1 MSDTFNVSGIFEEGV
16 NMSAYPLQQ
25 LTPQDY
31 LAFERRSETKHE
43 FVNGEVFDMVGA
55 SRSHNL
61 IIANVVGELRAQ
73 LKERRCEVY
82 PNDMR
87 VHIPRTGLY
96 TYPDAVVVCGTPQ
109 FEDDRRDTLLNPT
122 VIVEVLSPSTEAH
135 DRGLKFES
143 YRAIPSLQEYL
154 LISQT
159 KPLIERYV
167 RQENTR
173 FWMFDEA
180 AGLDA
185 VIELTAIACR
195 LALAEVYDKIEF
207 APETNGGETA

>member
-1 MSDTFNVSGIFEEGV
+1 MR
-16 NMSAYPLQQ
+16 AQQ
-25 LTPQDY
+25 LMTYTPDEY
-31 LAFERRSETKHE
+31 LAFERNSEIKHE
-43 FVNGEVFDMVGA
+43 LWNGELFAMAGA
-55 SRSHNL
+55 TEAHNL
-61 IIANVVGELRAQ
+61 IVTNAVSELRTQ
-73 LKERRCEVY
+73 LKSRPCKVY
-82 PNDMR
+82 SNDMR
-87 VHIPRTGLY
+87 TRIAPKKAY
-96 TYPDAVVVCGTPQ
+96 TYPDVIVVCGTPQ

-167 RQENTR
+167 RQEQTR
-173 FWMFDEA
+173 FRTFDEA
-180 AGLDA
+180 AGSDA

-207 APETNGGETA
+207 APETNRGEML

>member
-1 MSDTFNVSGIFEEGV
+1 MYAQTIKKFTTD
-16 NMSAYPLQQ
+16 
-25 LTPQDY
+25 DY
-31 LAFERRSETKHE
+31 LACERQSEIKHE
-43 FVNGEVFDMVGA
+43 FWHGELFAMAGA
-55 SRSHNL
+55 SEAHNL
-61 IIANVVGELRAQ
+61 IVTNVVSELRTQ
-73 LKERRCEVY
+73 LKGRPCKVY
-82 PNDMR
+82 SNDMR
-87 VHIPRTGLY
+87 VRIAPKKAY
-96 TYPDAVVVCGTPQ
+96 TYPDVVVVCGTPQ
-109 FEDDRRDTLLNPT
+109 FEDDRRETLLNPT
-122 VIVEVLSPSTEAH
+122 LIVEALSPSTEAH

-143 YRAIPSLQEYL
+143 YRAIPSLQEYV

-185 VIELTAIACR
+185 GIELTALAGR

-207 APETNGGETA
+207 APET